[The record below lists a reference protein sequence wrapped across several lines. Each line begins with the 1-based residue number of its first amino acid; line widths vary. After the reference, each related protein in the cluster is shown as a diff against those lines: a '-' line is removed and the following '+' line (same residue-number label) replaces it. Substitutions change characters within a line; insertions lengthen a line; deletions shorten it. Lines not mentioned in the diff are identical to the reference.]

1 MLLRNARLIDGT
13 GRLLDRTDIRIEGY
27 RIGAIG
33 RGLPPQKEEW
43 DLDGAT
49 VIPGLINAH
58 VHLALDA
65 GPDPIGRAVQLP
77 PAYLALEGGRRA
89 EAMLRAGITTARDL
103 GGIGHADLALRRAI
117 AEGIVQ
123 GPRLLVS
130 GRLICMT
137 GGHGWQMGVEA
148 DGPDAVRKAARTE
161 IKAGVDVVKIMA
173 TGGIMT
179 AGVEPGAAQF
189 TEEEIRAGV
198 EEAHKAGLRA
208 ATHAQGTTG
217 IHNAVRAGIDSV
229 EHGFFLTEPL
239 CEEMAQRQTFL
250 VPTLAAPFFIS
261 EAGEDAGIAP
271 FAVEKSRRVLDEHR
285 ASVALAHKTGVPI
298 ALGNDAGTP
307 FNRHDD
313 VVTELRL
320 LVEVGLSPME
330 ALLAATGQAAR
341 LLGIEED
348 VGTVQ
353 VGKQADLVVLEGDP
367 LADISAVGQIGGVF
381 KAGRR
386 IA

>member
-1 MLLRNARLIDGT
+1 MRSPTKKRRREQEKAMLLRNARLIDGT
-13 GRLLDRTDIRIEGY
+13 GQLLDRTDIRIEGY

-43 DLDGAT
+43 DLGGAT

-58 VHLALDA
+58 VHLVLDA

-77 PAYLALEGGRRA
+77 PAYLALEAGRRA

-117 AEGIVQ
+117 AEGVVQ

-148 DGPDAVRKAARTE
+148 DGPDAVRKAARAE

-179 AGVEPGAAQF
+179 AGVQPGAAQF
-189 TEEEIRAGV
+189 TEEEIRAAV
-198 EEAHKAGLRA
+198 EEAHKASLRT

-217 IHNAVRAGIDSV
+217 IRNAVRAGIDSRAR
-229 EHGFFLTEPL
+229 FFP
-239 CEEMAQRQTFL
+239 
-250 VPTLAAPFFIS
+250 
-261 EAGEDAGIAP
+261 
-271 FAVEKSRRVLDEHR
+271 HR
-285 ASVALAHKTGVPI
+285 AAVR
-298 ALGNDAGTP
+298 GNGPAT
-307 FNRHDD
+307 D
-313 VVTELRL
+313 VS
-320 LVEVGLSPME
+320 G
-330 ALLAATGQAAR
+330 A
-341 LLGIEED
+341 D
-348 VGTVQ
+348 VGSTFPDQ
-353 VGKQADLVVLEGDP
+353 RSG
-367 LADISAVGQIGGVF
+367 
-381 KAGRR
+381 
-386 IA
+386 